1 MDDAKTVVVTGGF
14 DEFKSRHVRLLE
26 EASKLGD
33 VHVLLWSDETVRTFE
48 GHPPNF
54 SQEERLY
61 LLQTDRYVKDVRL
74 ATGQADRDS
83 IPKAGETKPE
93 IWVVEEASDNP
104 RKRAYCNLHGIEY
117 HVLKREDLKG
127 FPVFP
132 FDPKAEQSSRK
143 RVIVTGCYDWFHSGH
158 VRFFEEVSGLGDLY
172 VVVGHD
178 ANIRLLK
185 GGGHPMFSQDE
196 RRYMVQSVHFVKQA
210 LISSGHGW
218 MDAEPEVAVIK
229 PDIYAVN
236 EDGDVPEKR
245 AFCKE
250 HGIEYVVLKRTPKEG
265 LPKRQ
270 STDLRG
276 F

>member
-1 MDDAKTVVVTGGF
+1 MADAKAAVVTGSF
-14 DEFKSRHVRLLE
+14 DEFGSEHVRLLE

-33 VHVLLWSDETVRTFE
+33 VHVLLWPDEAVRAFE
-48 GHPPNF
+48 GHPPIF
-54 SQEERLY
+54 PQEERFY
-61 LLQTDRYVKDVRL
+61 LLGADRYVSTVSL

-83 IPKAGETKPE
+83 IPQADGIKPD
-93 IWVVEEASDNP
+93 IWVVEERSDNP
-104 RKRAYCNLHGIEY
+104 RKQAYCRRHGIEY
-117 HVLKREDLKG
+117 RVLTKDDLKG
-127 FPVFP
+127 FPVLR
-132 FDPKAEQSSRK
+132 DATRGERSERK

-158 VRFFEEVSGLGDLY
+158 VRFFEEVSELGDLY

-185 GGGHPMFSQDE
+185 GEGHPLFSQDE
-196 RRYMVQSVHFVKQA
+196 RRYMVQSVRFVREA

-218 MDAEPEVAVIK
+218 MDAEPEIAVLK
-229 PDIYAVN
+229 PHIYAVN

-250 HGIEYVVLKRTPKEG
+250 HDIEYVVLKRIPKAG

-270 STDLRG
+270 STTLRG